1 MGTLLVRNAELLV
14 TMDSERRRIPDGA
27 LLARDN
33 VIEAV
38 GPTVDLPDSADSYVR
53 LIRAVDRDAFA
64 VHLDPANLIN
74 SPERFYRNT
83 DLLNECFDKL
93 GSWIVSCHAK
103 DVAWEVAMQIQF
115 REVTLGVG
123 KLDYSTYLKRLA
135 ALPGDVPLMIEHMKG
150 PEEYAKSRDHLFRLG
165 AKIGVSFG

>member
-1 MGTLLVRNAELLV
+1 MVRSLALAVALALGTVCVPAH
-14 TMDSERRRIPDGA
+14 A
-27 LLARDN
+27 LGLGD
-33 VIEAV
+33 IESR
-38 GPTVDLPDSADSYVR
+38 SA
-53 LIRAVDRDAFA
+53 LNQHF
-64 VHLDPANLIN
+64 
-74 SPERFYRNT
+74 
-83 DLLNECFDKL
+83 DLLGKH
-93 GSWIVSCHAK
+93 IVSCHAK
-103 DVAWEVAMQIQF
+103 DVAWDVAMQIQF